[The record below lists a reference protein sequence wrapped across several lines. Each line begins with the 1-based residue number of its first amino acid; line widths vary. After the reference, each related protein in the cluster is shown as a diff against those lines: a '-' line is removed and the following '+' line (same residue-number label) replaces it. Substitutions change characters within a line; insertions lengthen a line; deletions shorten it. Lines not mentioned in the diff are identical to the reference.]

1 LKIKIK
7 QHIKDYLRK
16 KQHRR
21 YLEDSVVEM
30 RRKIC
35 SQACL
40 IGEVD
45 LTTRNLFLKYNNK
58 LIKWDKDHDKRRN

>member
-1 LKIKIK
+1 
-7 QHIKDYLRK
+7 
-16 KQHRR
+16 
-21 YLEDSVVEM
+21 M